1 MKSFTTC
8 IRFCTT
14 ARCTK
19 RWRRARREATG
30 WHSRARGTQGLHGTF
45 RCSGQATPPR
55 SSGRSGEDLAR
66 ALELHERQR
75 TEAEPVLSLIKEWL
89 GSRGARADAVL
100 ATLVPERFDAGP
112 LLRQIDDVPP
122 GPRNALVEGL
132 EHLHTILI
140 SEQRDALRAALRLD
154 PGAASPSAS
163 SPGTDKPSGDAS

>member
-1 MKSFTTC
+1 MD
-8 IRFCTT
+8 
-14 ARCTK
+14 
-19 RWRRARREATG
+19 
-30 WHSRARGTQGLHGTF
+30 
-45 RCSGQATPPR
+45 
-55 SSGRSGEDLAR
+55 DLAR

-89 GSRGARADAVL
+89 GSRGARADAAL